1 MGNVIYEKKEFCIIQ
16 MNHHEFIVLNR
27 NKEFKCGH
35 THINN
40 YNTAK
45 HILNLAVHE
54 SIPHHL
60 SLYLLTSLVRI
71 SANKN
76 YQDKI
81 EALLH
86 EKKSR
91 SKQNYRNVAVKR
103 QISAYGC

>member
-1 MGNVIYEKKEFCIIQ
+1 MSNVIYEKKEFYIIQ
-16 MNHHEFIVLNR
+16 MNHHEFIVINR

-45 HILNLAVHE
+45 YIVNLAVHE

-71 SANKN
+71 SENKE
-76 YQDKI
+76 YKDKI
-81 EALLH
+81 QALLH

-91 SKQNYRNVAVKR
+91 SKQSYRNVSVKR
-103 QISAYGC
+103 PVSACGY